1 MLTPFYEKLHITDTV
16 SVIII
21 SIALMLICGFAATR
35 VTKRLRLPN
44 VTAYIVAGILI
55 GPYCLNLMPENVIT
69 GMDFIADI
77 ALAFIAFSTG
87 EFFKLDTL
95 KKSGAKVTVITIFE
109 AVLASILVFI
119 VTYFVLGLELSFSI
133 VLAALASATAPAST
147 VMTIRQTHAKGDFVD
162 TLLQVVALDDVV
174 GLVAYSIAISVAL
187 ASGTGTFQMSSILK
201 PIAVNILVLLLGGA
215 FGFFLKLLLHKR
227 STDNRL
233 IVSIALLFAFC
244 GICAMLDVSPLL
256 GCMSMGT
263 VYINL
268 TDDKR
273 LFQQLNYFNPPI
285 LLLFFVRSGVNF
297 DLGALVNTS
306 DSIGSTP
313 LVVVGILYFLVRIVG
328 KYIGA
333 FLGCLAT
340 KKDGK
345 VRNYLGLALIPQA
358 GVAIGLAATGARILG
373 GEMGNALETII
384 LASSVLYEL
393 IGPACAKLSLYLSGS
408 YSTKLEDLAP
418 IPAPAPGQPPKS
430 EVELLIERIQA
441 IQQEL
446 PRHNN
451 PYYEDE
457 EAFTEAAA
465 EHSAQMESFFTAS
478 GRANPVMTRG
488 NKK

>member
-1 MLTPFYEKLHITDTV
+1 
-16 SVIII
+16 
-21 SIALMLICGFAATR
+21 
-35 VTKRLRLPN
+35 
-44 VTAYIVAGILI
+44 
-55 GPYCLNLMPENVIT
+55 
-69 GMDFIADI
+69 
-77 ALAFIAFSTG
+77 
-87 EFFKLDTL
+87 
-95 KKSGAKVTVITIFE
+95 
-109 AVLASILVFI
+109 
-119 VTYFVLGLELSFSI
+119 
-133 VLAALASATAPAST
+133 
-147 VMTIRQTHAKGDFVD
+147 
-162 TLLQVVALDDVV
+162 
-174 GLVAYSIAISVAL
+174 
-187 ASGTGTFQMSSILK
+187 
-201 PIAVNILVLLLGGA
+201 
-215 FGFFLKLLLHKR
+215 
-227 STDNRL
+227 
-233 IVSIALLFAFC
+233 
-244 GICAMLDVSPLL
+244 MLDVSPLL

-478 GRANPVMTRG
+478 GRVNPVMTRG